1 MAKARGDIER
11 KRKLEKLP
19 YIVEC
24 PRRGGGG
31 GVWREFDDLEAW
43 ARRTCG
49 NDGYVTTSREVRRGP
64 AMPKYILCVHF
75 AVEAKARA
83 FAREFGLSYP

>member
-1 MAKARGDIER
+1 MAKARGNIER

-24 PRRGGGG
+24 PRPRG
-31 GVWREFDDLEAW
+31 GVWRELDELEAW
-43 ARRTCG
+43 ARHACG
-49 NDGYVTTSREVRRGP
+49 ADGYMTTSREVRNGA
-64 AMPKYILCVHF
+64 AMPRYILRVHF

-83 FAREFGLSYP
+83 FAKEFGLPYP

>member
-1 MAKARGDIER
+1 MAKARGSIER

-24 PRRGGGG
+24 PRPSGG
-31 GVWREFDDLEAW
+31 GVWRELDDLEAW
-43 ARRTCG
+43 ARRACG
-49 NDGYVTTSREVRRGP
+49 ADGYMTTSREVRREP
-64 AMPKYILCVHF
+64 AMPRYVLRVHF
-75 AVEAKARA
+75 GDEAKARA

>member
-1 MAKARGDIER
+1 MARARGSIER
-11 KRKLEKLP
+11 ERKLEKLP

-24 PRRGGGG
+24 PRPGGGG
-31 GVWREFDDLEAW
+31 AWRDVNDLEAW

-49 NDGYVTTSREVRRGP
+49 NDGYMTTSREVRSGP
-64 AMPKYILCVHF
+64 RMPKYILRVHF
-75 AVEAKARA
+75 AAEATARA